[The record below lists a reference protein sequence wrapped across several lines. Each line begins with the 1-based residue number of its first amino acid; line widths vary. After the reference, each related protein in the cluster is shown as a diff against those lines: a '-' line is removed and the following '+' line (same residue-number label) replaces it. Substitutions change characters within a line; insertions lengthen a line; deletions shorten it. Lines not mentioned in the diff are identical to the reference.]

1 MMVTKSKLELVETLR
16 SIVPFGEAVK
26 HVKEKYALHVNTHG
40 EYPNLH
46 QFKYDQ
52 IDSPMKKQLVQ
63 ESRGIILDSDNN
75 WNPVA
80 YPFEKFWNHHESR
93 AAKIDWT
100 TAKIWEK
107 VDGSLM
113 FMYWYNDAW
122 EIASS
127 GLPDASGT
135 VLADDIT
142 FRELFWKTW
151 NALGYEFPRDTKHTL
166 MFELSTPS
174 NVVVVPQ
181 KESKITFIGARDMD
195 TLDEVD
201 IDNIDLFP
209 EDWKRPQR
217 FDVRS
222 EAEAIAAC
230 TKMNPMEQEGFVVTD
245 AKFNRVKMKSP
256 AYAAI
261 AHLGFTKEEII
272 ERGLDLSKYDENTQ
286 MKWMLQIIIT
296 NECDEF
302 LGYYPQYEK
311 MYRFLYGKFVALLD
325 SMNALYDQV
334 KDINSQWDYAAKVKD
349 HPLSGVYFQLK
360 AGRISSVK
368 EGVRTTDIKK
378 LLKILRAA

>member
-1 MMVTKSKLELVETLR
+1 
-16 SIVPFGEAVK
+16 
-26 HVKEKYALHVNTHG
+26 
-40 EYPNLH
+40 
-46 QFKYDQ
+46 
-52 IDSPMKKQLVQ
+52 
-63 ESRGIILDSDNN
+63 
-75 WNPVA
+75 
-80 YPFEKFWNHHESR
+80 
-93 AAKIDWT
+93 
-100 TAKIWEK
+100 
-107 VDGSLM
+107 
-113 FMYWYNDAW
+113 
-122 EIASS
+122 
-127 GLPDASGT
+127 
-135 VLADDIT
+135 
-142 FRELFWKTW
+142 
-151 NALGYEFPRDTKHTL
+151 

-181 KESKITFIGARDMD
+181 KESNITFIGARDMD

-201 IDNIDLFP
+201 IDNTALFP

-230 TKMNPMEQEGFVVTD
+230 MKMNPMEQEGFVVTD

-368 EGVRTTDIKK
+368 EGVRATDIKK